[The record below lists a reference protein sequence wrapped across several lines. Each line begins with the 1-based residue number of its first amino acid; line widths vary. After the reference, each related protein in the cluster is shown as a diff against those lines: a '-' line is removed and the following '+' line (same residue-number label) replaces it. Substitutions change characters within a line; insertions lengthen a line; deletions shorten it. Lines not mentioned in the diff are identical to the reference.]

1 MAECPDALK
10 PYRWKPGQSG
20 NPKGPVA
27 RPRFEAVVAQI
38 LDEQIPGTDTTKRET
53 VARVF
58 VDMLMKRNGQMIREY
73 LARDWPAVQKH
84 EVDLP
89 GTDEAALDAALAR
102 IAPPSKTNGSARGN
116 GADDTPGTE
125 QGGL

>member
-1 MAECPDALK
+1 MAECPEQLRDT
-10 PYRWKPGQSG
+10 RWKPGQSG
-20 NPKGPVA
+20 NPKGRSK
-27 RPRFEAVVAQI
+27 RPSFESVVASI
-38 LDEQIPGTDTTKRET
+38 LDEKIPNTDTTKRET

-89 GTDEAALDAALAR
+89 GADEAALDAALAR
-102 IAPPSKTNGSARGN
+102 LTAQSKTNGSARGN
-116 GADDTPGTE
+116 GAADEDCS
-125 QGGL
+125 Q